1 MALGSTSSA
10 EKAGGAD
17 TSGIAPLPAV
27 LLASPMLP
35 TGDAAAA
42 EYGMGAELGVC
53 PVLAILAGAAAEAPV
68 FAGAGVELLSGGMA
82 LLLTGD

>member
-1 MALGSTSSA
+1 
-10 EKAGGAD
+10 
-17 TSGIAPLPAV
+17 
-27 LLASPMLP
+27 MLP

-68 FAGAGVELLSGGMA
+68 FAGAGAALPSGGMA
-82 LLLTGD
+82 LLLTGA